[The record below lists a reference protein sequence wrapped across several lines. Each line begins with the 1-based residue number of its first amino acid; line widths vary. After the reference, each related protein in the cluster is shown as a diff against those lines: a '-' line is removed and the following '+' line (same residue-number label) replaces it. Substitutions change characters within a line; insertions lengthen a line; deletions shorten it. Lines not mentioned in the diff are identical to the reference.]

1 MLERAPGRQGHA
13 REEVVTRKRCL
24 AEKANSTR
32 HKESR
37 EEPIQIPTLALLPAL
52 GCRAA
57 ACYSDA
63 AMFLH
68 RLSFWWF
75 NA

>member
-32 HKESR
+32 HKESE
-37 EEPIQIPTLALLPAL
+37 EEPMQIPTLALLLPL
-52 GCRAA
+52 LCRAL
-57 ACYSDA
+57 ACYSA
-63 AMFLH
+63 TAI
-68 RLSFWWF
+68 LSHQLFVWL
-75 NA
+75 